1 MALVFPEDRTS
12 YPGCL
17 KFTLIGDDG
26 VSASPNET
34 GDSQV
39 QLYLQQ
45 GMQVA
50 DKVEYDNAE
59 LGLVGGVIAGGAR
72 GSGSENDSMTDAFSA
87 DAANKMVEGLV
98 AKAGA
103 SVGGGIGAGIRA
115 RTKKSPNP
123 NTRALFKQVNL
134 RTFQFSF
141 KLIPTSE
148 AEAVNIQQIIKFF
161 RAEMY
166 PESIE
171 ATVGGIEL
179 AIAYR
184 FPKRI
189 IVEMEYDG
197 QSLSPKIAPSYIDS
211 FTANYNGSSQTFF
224 KGDGQYYFSEVDINF
239 SLTESQA
246 LTRKQIEAGY

>member
-26 VSASPNET
+26 LSASPNEA

-50 DKVEYDNAE
+50 DKVEYENAE
-59 LGLVGGVIAGGAR
+59 LGLVGGAIAGGA
-72 GSGSENDSMTDAFSA
+72 GGQGGGSMTDAFTGEGAS
-87 DAANKMVEGLV
+87 KMVEGLV

-115 RTKKSPNP
+115 RTKQSPTP

-134 RTFQFSF
+134 RSFQFSF

-148 AEAVNIQQIIKFF
+148 SEANNIQQIIQFF
-161 RAEMY
+161 RTEMY
-166 PESIE
+166 PENIE
-171 ATVGGIEL
+171 ATVGGVEL
-179 AIAYR
+179 AIAYK

-189 IVEMEYDG
+189 KVEMEYDG
-197 QSLSPKIAPSYIDS
+197 QTVGPKVAPAYIDS
-211 FTANYNGSSQTFF
+211 FSANYNSSSQTFF
-224 KGDGQYYFSEVDINF
+224 KGVSKYYFSEVDINF

-246 LTRKQIEAGY
+246 LTRKQIKAGY